1 MEAISTRLLMTV
13 GGWAVAIALA
23 VTLFRSCN
31 DLDRERVVNDRLVQV
46 NSELVLRNIRLTRA
60 LDRYEAI
67 SDSLQAT
74 NNAINL
80 QVADRLGS
88 LREQFGL

>member
-1 MEAISTRLLMTV
+1 MTTRLLTTV
-13 GGWAVAIALA
+13 GGWAVAVALA

-31 DLDRERVVNDRLVQV
+31 DLDRERAVNDRLVEV
-46 NSELVLRNIRLTRA
+46 NSELVIKNIQLTRA
-60 LDRYEAI
+60 LDRYEVI
-67 SDSLQAT
+67 SDSLRAT

-80 QVADRLGS
+80 RVADRLGS

>member
-1 MEAISTRLLMTV
+1 MGAISTRLLASV
-13 GGWAVAIALA
+13 GGWAVAVALA

-31 DLDRERVVNDRLVQV
+31 DLDRERMVNDRLAQR
-46 NSELVLRNIRLTRA
+46 NAELVVQTIRQQRA
-60 LDRYEAI
+60 LDRYEQI

-80 QVADRLGS
+80 EVASRLGA
-88 LREQFGL
+88 LRDQFGL